1 MQLLIIPFVLALVVF
16 FLNRSERAVERQF
29 AEERRKEDRK
39 LADERAELER
49 EIAKDRQQEAA
60 LQTYF
65 DRMSELLLKEK
76 LRTTEVEEVRDV
88 ARTRTLSIMLVLD
101 TKRNNLVLQFLLEVK
116 LISDEK
122 SIFNNAYLGKMN
134 LERLHLSET
143 YFLSANFRGAN
154 LQGADLRN
162 AVLQDANLQDANLQ
176 GANLQGA
183 DLEKADLRRAN
194 MEGADL
200 EEAIL
205 FEADQE
211 KANLKGTNL
220 KGTNLCEMCVYGK
233 ILKGA
238 MQRSSNNN

>member
-16 FLNRSERAVERQF
+16 FLNRSERAVERQI

-39 LADERAELER
+39 LADEREELER

-65 DRMSELLLKEK
+65 DHMSELLLKEK

-162 AVLQDANLQDANLQ
+162 AVLQDANLQ

-205 FEADQE
+205 FEADLE
-211 KANLKGTNL
+211 KANLKGTDL
-220 KGTNLCEMCVYGK
+220 KGKNLCEMCVYGK

-238 MQRSSNNN
+238 MQRSSKNN